1 MAINHRADPVHMVEH
16 GHIAVVQNKQQQQ
29 HSSQQ
34 LQQIRMSVF
43 VVYHVSLNAKIRFA
57 PTAGLTPNKKPLEH
71 TLPNNICDSKLRL
84 PAKKVKKTAFD
95 AACNEAR

>member
-1 MAINHRADPVHMVEH
+1 MAINNRADPVHMVKH

-43 VVYHVSLNAKIRFA
+43 AVYHVSLYAKIRFA

-71 TLPNNICDSKLRL
+71 TLYQTTFVTVSFVCPPKKLENS
-84 PAKKVKKTAFD
+84 F
-95 AACNEAR
+95 